1 MKVERIQKEFVLKR
15 ALIILVLD
23 VCLCAI
29 LYSLL
34 PYAHNE
40 NLGICLLVFVGI
52 LWLTE
57 AMHVSL
63 TALLV
68 PVLSILL
75 GLQNTSVALS
85 SFANPIIFLFFGGF
99 ALATALHIQGIDRLI
114 AQKLII
120 LAKGRVR
127 VAVFMLFA
135 VTALLSMWISN
146 TATAAIML
154 PLGLGILS
162 NLSAQ
167 EERQTFVFVLLGIA
181 YSASIG
187 GFGTL
192 VGSPPNA
199 IAASSLGIG
208 FLDWMKIG
216 IPFMLVM
223 FPCCLLILYI
233 VMKPNLNERFSVQFE
248 KMEWNLHKTITSL
261 IFVGMAMAWIFSK
274 WISVWLGG
282 IQDID
287 AMIALIG
294 VVVIGLS
301 GIASWREI
309 QKNTDWGVLFLFGG
323 GLALGGIIK
332 DSGASAVMANTI
344 AKALGMGDF
353 GSNVLGVGSWIL
365 VIVVLAIFIILLT
378 EFTSNTASASLLIPI
393 FASLSVALNMPDSI
407 LTLVIGFGAGCA
419 FMLPVATPPN
429 AIVFGT
435 GYIKQSEMI
444 KAGFWLGVFSVFV
457 LTLFALFIWS

>member
-1 MKVERIQKEFVLKR
+1 M
-15 ALIILVLD
+15 
-23 VCLCAI
+23 
-29 LYSLL
+29 
-34 PYAHNE
+34 
-40 NLGICLLVFVGI
+40 
-52 LWLTE
+52 
-57 AMHVSL
+57 
-63 TALLV
+63 
-68 PVLSILL
+68 
-75 GLQNTSVALS
+75 
-85 SFANPIIFLFFGGF
+85 
-99 ALATALHIQGIDRLI
+99 HIQGIDKLI
-114 AQKLII
+114 AQKLIV
-120 LAKGRVR
+120 LAKGKVKI
-127 VAVFMLFA
+127 AVFMLFV

-154 PLGLGILS
+154 PLGLGVLK
-162 NLSAQ
+162 NFSAQ
-167 EERQTFVFVLLGIA
+167 EDRQTFVFVLLGIA

-208 FLDWMKIG
+208 FLEWMKLG

-223 FPCCLLILYI
+223 FPSCLFILYLAI
-233 VMKPNLNERFSVQFE
+233 KPNLDENFSMQFE
-248 KMEWNLHKTITSL
+248 KMEWNPHKTIT
-261 IFVGMAMAWIFSK
+261 IFIFALMAFAWIFSGQ
-274 WISVWLGG
+274 ISSWLGG

-294 VVVIGLS
+294 AVAIGLS
-301 GIASWREI
+301 GVASWQEI

-344 AKALGMGDF
+344 ANALGMGDF
-353 GSNVLGVGSWIL
+353 GVSTLGFGSWIL
-365 VIVVLAIFIILLT
+365 VIAVLAIFIILLT
-378 EFTSNTASASLLIPI
+378 EFTSNTASASLLIPV

-407 LTLVIGFGAGCA
+407 LTLVIGFGASCA

-444 KAGFWLGVFSVFV
+444 KAGFWLGVFSVFM
-457 LTLFALFIWS
+457 LTIFALFVWG

>member
-1 MKVERIQKEFVLKR
+1 MMQRDFILKR

-23 VCLCAI
+23 ICLFAI
-29 LYSLL
+29 LYYLL
-34 PYAHNE
+34 PYSRNE

-75 GLQNTSVALS
+75 GLQDTNAALS
-85 SFANPIIFLFFGGF
+85 TFANPIIFLFFGGF
-99 ALATALHIQGIDRLI
+99 ALATALHMQELDKLI

-120 LAKGRVR
+120 LAKGRVK

-135 VTALLSMWISN
+135 VTAMLSMWISN

-167 EERQTFVFVLLGIA
+167 EDRRTFVFVLLGIA

-208 FLDWMKIG
+208 FLEWMKLG

-223 FPCCLLILYI
+223 FPSCLFILYL
-233 VMKPNLNERFSVQFE
+233 VTKPNLDERFSMQFE
-248 KMEWNLHKTITSL
+248 KMEWNLHKTLT
-261 IFVGMAMAWIFSK
+261 IFIFLGMAIAWIFSSK
-274 WISVWLGG
+274 INVWLGG

-294 VVVIGLS
+294 AVVIGLS
-301 GIASWREI
+301 GTASWKEI

-332 DSGASAVMANTI
+332 DSGAGAIMANTI
-344 AKALGMGDF
+344 AKALGMGEF
-353 GSNVLGVGSWIL
+353 GVNVLGIGSWIL
-365 VIVVLAIFIILLT
+365 VIAALAIFIILLT

-393 FASLSVALNMPDSI
+393 FASLSAALNMPDSI
-407 LTLVIGFGAGCA
+407 LTLVIGFGASCA

-435 GYIKQSEMI
+435 GHIKQSEMV
-444 KAGFWLGVFSVFV
+444 KAGFWLGVFSVFM
-457 LTLFALFIWS
+457 LIIFALFVWS

>member
-1 MKVERIQKEFVLKR
+1 MLKR
-15 ALIILVLD
+15 ALIILALD
-23 VCLCAI
+23 ICLFVI

-34 PYAHNE
+34 PYERSE
-40 NLGICLLVFVGI
+40 NLGVCLLVFVGI

-57 AMHVSL
+57 AIHVSL

-68 PVLSILL
+68 PVLSVLL
-75 GLQNTSVALS
+75 GLQNTSSALS
-85 SFANPIIFLFFGGF
+85 TFANPIIFLFFGGF
-99 ALATALHIQGIDRLI
+99 ALATALHIQGIDKLI
-114 AQKLII
+114 AQKLIV
-120 LAKGRVR
+120 LAKGKVKI
-127 VAVFMLFA
+127 AVFMLFV

-154 PLGLGILS
+154 PLGLGILK

-167 EERQTFVFVLLGIA
+167 EDRQTFVFVLLGIA

-208 FLDWMKIG
+208 FLEWMKLG

-223 FPCCLLILYI
+223 FPSCLFILYLST
-233 VMKPNLNERFSVQFE
+233 KPNLDENFSMQFE
-248 KMEWNLHKTITSL
+248 KMEWNSHKTITIF
-261 IFVGMAMAWIFSK
+261 IFVLMAFAWIFSGQ
-274 WISVWLGG
+274 ISSWLGG

-294 VVVIGLS
+294 AVAIGLS
-301 GIASWREI
+301 GVASWKEI

-353 GSNVLGVGSWIL
+353 GVNTLRFGSWIL
-365 VIVVLAIFIILLT
+365 VIAALAIFIILLT
-378 EFTSNTASASLLIPI
+378 EFTSNTASASLLIPV
-393 FASLSVALNMPDSI
+393 FASLSAALNMPDSI
-407 LTLVIGFGAGCA
+407 LTLVIGFGASCA

-444 KAGFWLGVFSVFV
+444 KAGFWLGVFSVFM
-457 LTLFALFIWS
+457 LTIFALFVWG

>member
-1 MKVERIQKEFVLKR
+1 MLKR
-15 ALIILVLD
+15 ALIILALD
-23 VCLCAI
+23 ICLFVI

-34 PYAHNE
+34 PYERSE
-40 NLGICLLVFVGI
+40 NLGVCLLVFVGI

-57 AMHVSL
+57 AIHVSL

-68 PVLSILL
+68 PVLSVLL
-75 GLQNTSVALS
+75 GLQNTSSALS
-85 SFANPIIFLFFGGF
+85 TFANPVIFLFFGGF
-99 ALATALHIQGIDRLI
+99 ALATALHIQGIDKLI
-114 AQKLII
+114 AQKLIV
-120 LAKGRVR
+120 LAKGKVKI
-127 VAVFMLFA
+127 AVFMLFV

-154 PLGLGILS
+154 PLGLGVLK
-162 NLSAQ
+162 NFSAQ
-167 EERQTFVFVLLGIA
+167 EDRQTFVFVLLGIA

-208 FLDWMKIG
+208 FLEWMKLG

-223 FPCCLLILYI
+223 FPSCLFILYLAI
-233 VMKPNLNERFSVQFE
+233 KPNLDENFSMQFE
-248 KMEWNLHKTITSL
+248 KMEWNPHKTIT
-261 IFVGMAMAWIFSK
+261 IFIFALMAFAWIFSGQ
-274 WISVWLGG
+274 ISSWLGG

-294 VVVIGLS
+294 AVAIGLS
-301 GIASWREI
+301 GVASWQEI

-344 AKALGMGDF
+344 ANALGMGDF
-353 GSNVLGVGSWIL
+353 GVSTLGFGSWIL
-365 VIVVLAIFIILLT
+365 VIAVLAIFIILLT
-378 EFTSNTASASLLIPI
+378 EFTSNTASASLLIPV

-407 LTLVIGFGAGCA
+407 LTLVIGFGASCA

-444 KAGFWLGVFSVFV
+444 KAGFWLGVFSVFM
-457 LTLFALFIWS
+457 LTIFALFVWG